1 MPEGIGRPWWSCRA
15 ACCSGQNCDNFLPDS
30 SVVDA
35 SLSLSV
41 CIVLGQ
47 SCFNCGVYSSL
58 WLSPYSQATWS
69 HGLGMRTKT
78 MKHPGQILSQLFVHP
93 HLQFYKGF
101 LLSLFS
107 HGKPFLK
114 DESAA
119 GNFVFAWFLPQSVGE
134 PSTQMTLNT
143 FHFAGRGEMN
153 VTLGI
158 PRLREI
164 LMTASA
170 NIKTPAMDVPLLPHP
185 RAREEGE
192 KLKKLFTRVC
202 LSQVNFLDV
211 SVLPYMDVFLP
222 VWSFFWHLCN
232 LQVLEKVEVWES
244 LCREGKGHRYRL
256 YRIKMTFL
264 PHQYYSV
271 SSVGKIVFW
280 YHCDLYKSQTTSF
293 TYI

>member
-1 MPEGIGRPWWSCRA
+1 MRIIASDLLQTINLIVET
-15 ACCSGQNCDNFLPDS
+15 
-30 SVVDA
+30 
-35 SLSLSV
+35 SLSTVFAVV
-41 CIVLGQ
+41 C
-47 SCFNCGVYSSL
+47 
-58 WLSPYSQATWS
+58 P
-69 HGLGMRTKT
+69 GLHTSK
-78 MKHPGQILSQLFVHP
+78 F
-93 HLQFYKGF
+93 FF

-107 HGKPFLK
+107 HGRPFLE

-119 GNFVFAWFLPQSVGE
+119 GKFIYLPQSIGE

-170 NIKTPAMDVPLLPHP
+170 NIKTPAMDVPLLPNP

-211 SVLPYMDVFLP
+211 GVLGCFLANLP
-222 VWSFFWHLCN
+222 FF
-232 LQVLEKVEVWES
+232 
-244 LCREGKGHRYRL
+244 
-256 YRIKMTFL
+256 
-264 PHQYYSV
+264 
-271 SSVGKIVFW
+271 
-280 YHCDLYKSQTTSF
+280 
-293 TYI
+293 